1 MDVLKKLKKRS
12 IRVTDIASQY
22 WCEKQMEL
30 RYLYGEK
37 ISKEEIKGKIIHEML
52 EKEVNVPLQLEPKTY
67 ADYVYKILYTN
78 WVALNELRK
87 NKKTRELQIFGFIE
101 GFDVI
106 GKIDELDIRNNK
118 VSVLEDKTRFK
129 DTVPN
134 KEQLLSNKVQVIY
147 YKKLLEDMKSGKYS
161 NYTFRRAYNS
171 ANLKISEEFARELSV
186 YNVNDETK
194 EIKKI
199 EEMFFS
205 SIKSIPSI
213 SDAMYIRY
221 RNQFTNKTIKL
232 YKLDYKEEEL
242 NNINK
247 FIFGYWKGEREA
259 LPVPE
264 NESWK
269 CNMCIFFKN
278 RCNVWS
284 GKIQK

>member
-30 RYLYGEK
+30 RHLYGEK

-78 WVALNELRK
+78 WVALNELKK

-101 GFDVI
+101 GFNII
-106 GKIDELDIRNNK
+106 GKIDELNIRNNK

-134 KEQLLSNKVQVIY
+134 KEQLLPNKVQVIY
-147 YKKLLEDMKSGKYS
+147 YRKLLEDMKSGKYN

-171 ANLKISEEFARELSV
+171 VNLKISEEFGRELSV
-186 YNVNDETK
+186 YNVDDETK

-205 SIKSIPSI
+205 SIKFIPRI

-232 YKLDYKEEEL
+232 YKLNYKEEEL
-242 NNINK
+242 NDINK
-247 FIFGYWKGEREA
+247 FVFGYWKGEREA

-278 RCNVWS
+278 QCNVWKD
-284 GKIQK
+284 KI